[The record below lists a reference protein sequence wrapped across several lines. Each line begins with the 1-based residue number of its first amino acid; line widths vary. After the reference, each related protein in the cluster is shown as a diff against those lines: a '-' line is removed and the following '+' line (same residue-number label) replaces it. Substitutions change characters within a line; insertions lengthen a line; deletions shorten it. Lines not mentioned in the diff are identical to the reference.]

1 MCLAIFCCWKK
12 HKRSI
17 IQGKK
22 KWTNI
27 YIFVFLKQTKNCIII
42 FVNVIGGPTQTEI
55 VMSEIDTPESFQLM
69 EFGVIFEATNHF
81 SESNKVGQGGF
92 GPVYKVF

>member
-1 MCLAIFCCWKK
+1 
-12 HKRSI
+12 
-17 IQGKK
+17 
-22 KWTNI
+22 
-27 YIFVFLKQTKNCIII
+27 
-42 FVNVIGGPTQTEI
+42 
-55 VMSEIDTPESFQLM
+55 MSEIDTPESFQLM